1 MLTLQK
7 VLSSALL
14 LAVMVIPVMAGT
26 EDAKP
31 KNDEKPNSE
40 GAANT
45 TPAPATSATPTPNLA
60 TTDAN
65 VTALLGVLVMKG
77 VLAPAEAN
85 SIRNAAPTAQ
95 FQILMEA
102 LTRKGVLTAAD
113 LSAAEKPAPP
123 SAAASAAAAVSST
136 SAASSAPA
144 TFSTSAAASAPAAT
158 SSASATP
165 AVFSTSAETQPIAA
179 GPAEAV
185 PVTAATAAQR
195 QEVAQN
201 PPQKKPSAPGVVP
214 AIVPLRVLAL
224 DPPVKDGLV
233 PSFKVGAV
241 KVTPYGFIKATAVHD
256 SSDPNGDDFPF
267 PGIFLNSSS
276 VLSTGPTEDPSFHL
290 KARSS
295 RFGSSFEWPD
305 VAKGVTITGKVEGD
319 FEGGF
324 TEVDNADVTSIRN
337 PQPRLRLAFGRVDYA
352 PNDASD
358 VFFEAGQDWTLFGS
372 GALPNI
378 LETTF
383 LGAFSGDIY
392 DRSPQFRF
400 GLVQKLGD
408 SDRHFKISPEFA
420 LMMPS
425 SGEIYKLQGPA
436 GSAVSGFEAQ
446 IGEGEREGADSGRPE
461 FEGKVA
467 LQFQLDKAPAVS
479 SAQIF
484 WSGFEGKRTSI
495 TTSANITGTNI
506 LATFPNGFTNSSH
519 MFGNQIAVQLPTRWL
534 TLVASAYRGGDMRFM
549 LAGQLNTFLTD
560 TTGLY
565 GVVQVP
571 TVDNVQAATGGM
583 EVGCSVPVT
592 GVSCT
597 ASGGTWRIA
606 PEHPI
611 GAFGG
616 FINVGLPL
624 SRWFNADPKG
634 RNSAWN
640 LYLHVGKD
648 QVVHHDLEH
657 ASGIGCASADGLT
670 GCNGGIPLSQSRM
683 VAATLYY
690 KLNAFTTFAFEQ
702 SQYQTTLLPDL
713 LTLPVPVTY
722 SIAGVPAGKW
732 KDQRTEFGPIFTF

>member
-1 MLTLQK
+1 MLTPKK
-7 VLSSALL
+7 VLWSLLILAISAVPVIAGNNDGKTTGANAASSTDAAAAPANPNPAPT
-14 LAVMVIPVMAGT
+14 LAPMAG
-26 EDAKP
+26 
-31 KNDEKPNSE
+31 
-40 GAANT
+40 
-45 TPAPATSATPTPNLA
+45 
-60 TTDAN
+60 DAN
-65 VTALLGVLVMKG
+65 ITALLGVLVMKG
-77 VLAPAEAN
+77 VLAPTEAN
-85 SIRNAAPTAQ
+85 AIRNADPKAE
-95 FQILMEA
+95 FQLLVEA
-102 LTRKGVLTAAD
+102 LSRKGLLNAAD
-113 LSAAEKPAPP
+113 LSAVSEAKPAAQPLV
-123 SAAASAAAAVSST
+123 AVT
-136 SAASSAPA
+136 
-144 TFSTSAAASAPAAT
+144 
-158 SSASATP
+158 
-165 AVFSTSAETQPIAA
+165 
-179 GPAEAV
+179 
-185 PVTAATAAQR
+185 PVTESSSAQR

-201 PPQKKPSAPGVVP
+201 PPQKKPEAPGVVP
-214 AIVPLRVLAL
+214 AIVPLRVLAV
-224 DPPVKDGLV
+224 DPPVKDGLI

-256 SSDPNGDDFPF
+256 SSAPNGDDFPF

-276 VLSTGPTEDPSFHL
+276 VLSTGPTQDPSFHL

-305 VAKGVTITGKVEGD
+305 IAKNLTITGKVEGD

-324 TEVDNADVTSIRN
+324 TEVDNADVSSIRN
-337 PQPRLRLAFGRVDYA
+337 PQPRLRLAFARLDYA
-352 PNDASD
+352 SSDATD

-372 GALPNI
+372 NALPNI

-400 GLVQKLGD
+400 GLVQKLGG
-408 SDRHFKISPEFA
+408 DRNFKFSPEFA

-425 SGEIYKLQGPA
+425 SGEIYKLQGGA
-436 GSAVSGFEAQ
+436 GNATSGFEAQ

-479 SAQIF
+479 PAQIF
-484 WSGFEGKRTSI
+484 WSGYLGKRTSI
-495 TTSANITGTNI
+495 TTGANIAGSDI
-506 LATFPNGFTNSSH
+506 LTTFPNGFTNSSH
-519 MFGNQIAVQLPTRWL
+519 MFGNQLAVQLPTRWF

-549 LAGQLNTFLTD
+549 LAGQLNTFFTD
-560 TTGLY
+560 TTGLFN
-565 GVVQVP
+565 VVQVP

-583 EVGCSVPVT
+583 EVGCTVAIALDST
-592 GVSCT
+592 CS

-616 FINVGLPL
+616 FINLGLPL

-640 LYLHVGKD
+640 LYLHAGKD
-648 QVVHHDLEH
+648 QVVHHDLQH
-657 ASGIGCASADGLT
+657 ASGIGCGSADGLT

-683 VAATLYY
+683 LALTLYY
-690 KLNAFTTFAFEQ
+690 KLNAWTTFGLEQ
-702 SQYQTTLLPDL
+702 SQYQTSLLPDIG
-713 LTLPVPVTY
+713 PAY
-722 SIAGVPAGKW
+722 DIAGTPASKW